1 MKGKRYLAVFV
12 ALAIILASVFVITT
26 VINKPKEC
34 DNCLV
39 NNDTLVNV
47 TVVTTKNTTAT
58 KTVQVNATTRDR
70 MNTHLLYFHQD
81 NCPYCEQMAPVIAQL
96 VKEKYNVTQVNL
108 TCDPNGRALVVKYG
122 LTSVPTLIMTNSKTH
137 KDLTLNGVYT
147 HGMVIEDIASIGG

>member
-1 MKGKRYLAVFV
+1 MAAVV
-12 ALAIILASVFVITT
+12 GYT
-26 VINKPKEC
+26 VVNQPKQQCE
-34 DNCLV
+34 NCLIS
-39 NNDTLVNV
+39 NDTLVNV
-47 TVVTTKNTTAT
+47 TVNATTKNTTATT

-108 TCDPNGRALVVKYG
+108 TSDPNGKALVVKYG
-122 LTSVPTLIMTNSKTH
+122 LTSAPTLIMTNSKTH

-147 HGMVIEDIASIGG
+147 HGMIIEDIASIGG